1 MIAKKELFPWKP
13 EYNTNHGGIDSQHKR
28 LAAICNKLYAGMSAG
43 QGRAMVGPVLTELV
57 EYTKTHFAFEEREM
71 DRVGYPVAA
80 QHKEL
85 HRKLVKQVS
94 EMANQWKDSEA
105 ISVVEVAEFLKNWLI
120 QHIGENDRP
129 LATHL
134 SKKGQGTAV
143 AV

>member
-1 MIAKKELFPWKP
+1 
-13 EYNTNHGGIDSQHKR
+13 
-28 LAAICNKLYAGMSAG
+28 
-43 QGRAMVGPVLTELV
+43 
-57 EYTKTHFAFEEREM
+57 M

-94 EMANQWKDSEA
+94 EMASQWRNEQA
-105 ISVVEVAEFLKNWLI
+105 VSVVEVAEFLKVWLI

-129 LATHL
+129 LASHL
-134 SKKGQGTAV
+134 GAKGKSAAV